1 MANEIRSS
9 VNFSAIKG
17 GAKVAISSSFNLT
30 MAGSEMVQ
38 ATQSIGTSSETL
50 NLGDITG
57 IPGAIV
63 IKNLDATNY
72 IEIGGD
78 TGLTVFKIKLLA
90 GQFVAFQPT
99 SATIY
104 AKANTAAVRVQIIA
118 TEA

>member
-1 MANEIRSS
+1 MANEIKSS
-9 VNFSAIKG
+9 INFSASKG
-17 GAKVAISSSFNLT
+17 GARVALSSSFYLT
-30 MAGSEMVQ
+30 MSGSEMIQ
-38 ATQSIGTSSETL
+38 STQSIGTTAETI

-57 IPGAIV
+57 APGGFV

-78 TGLTVFKIKLLA
+78 SGLTVFKIKIPA
-90 GQFVAFQPT
+90 GQFAAFQPT

-118 TEA
+118 SEA